1 MSSDRAPARQRSK
14 DASASSAFDD
24 ARVAAVLARVA
35 SVKAR
40 SDALDEK
47 KTSARDVLDEKKTSA
62 RDVLDADALDV
73 DALVDG
79 LDALRVTSA
88 PTTRHPI
95 ARVQTPPP
103 LERRRHRR
111 TVSTSAA
118 VSATREESAATRVGI
133 VHDEAMELHEK
144 EGHFE
149 QPARHRVVVNEMK
162 AQKLYERCSRISARE
177 ATEDELL
184 LAHSSEH
191 VAFVAEAFDEKGE
204 GVQVMTGEN
213 VFGDDI
219 FFTRHTAAGARMA
232 AGCVVEA
239 CSAVCRGE
247 CDRAFAV
254 VRPPGHHAVCA
265 QAMGFCFFNNCVVA
279 ARAAMRESESIRR
292 VCILDWDVHHGN
304 GSQDLT
310 IDDENIMYIS
320 LHRYGDGFYP
330 GTGAP
335 SELGAKGTNVN
346 VGWSEK
352 GLGDADYLA
361 AFDVVIEPVLQ
372 SFEPDLIII
381 AAGFDAADGDPLGGM
396 MVTTRGYMHMT
407 KRLVGIQSR
416 VVVALEGGYALRP
429 LATCAAATLRGLLG
443 EEPEPISSRSRP
455 RKTSIALLTRLAEAL
470 GEHWNVFKSE
480 NYKESVRNVAK
491 RATVVGSVKE
501 YPVGRRAKPTSSSS
515 STQTTVVSS
524 S

>member
-1 MSSDRAPARQRSK
+1 MSPDRATPKTAS
-14 DASASSAFDD
+14 SASSASSALDD

-40 SDALDEK
+40 SDALVEK
-47 KTSARDVLDEKKTSA
+47 HVAARDVA
-62 RDVLDADALDV
+62 RADAGALDV

-79 LDALRVTSA
+79 LDALRVT
-88 PTTRHPI
+88 PEVTTRPI

-103 LERRRHRR
+103 LVPRRHRR
-111 TVSTSAA
+111 TVSTSEA
-118 VSATREESAATRVGI
+118 VSEEGEKSAATREMVRVGL

-162 AQKLYERCSRISARE
+162 AQHLYEQCSRIAARE

-191 VAFVAEAFDEKGE
+191 VTFVAEAFDEEGE
-204 GVQVMTGEN
+204 NVQVMTGEN

-279 ARAAMRESESIRR
+279 ARAAMREDASITR

-335 SELGAKGTNVN
+335 TELGAKGTNVN

-361 AFDVVIEPVLQ
+361 AFDVVIEPVLN
-372 SFEPDLIII
+372 SFAPDLIII

-455 RKTSIALLTRLAEAL
+455 RKTSIALLTRLADAL
-470 GEHWNVFKSE
+470 GEHWSVFKSE
-480 NYKESVRNVAK
+480 SYKESVRNVAK